1 MPVPLNCFAWMQS
14 RYKVLLNQLAGSVG
28 SLREVDH
35 LCENCCSFLEVYF
48 WSMPSIAYR
57 LVGVRSQPGGSLSLL
72 PGAHLS
78 LAVLS
83 RVRALAMLL
92 AVQPLTLVLT
102 SIRPVK

>member
-1 MPVPLNCFAWMQS
+1 M
-14 RYKVLLNQLAGSVG
+14 LLNQLAGSVG
-28 SLREVDH
+28 CLREVDH
-35 LCENCCSFLEVYF
+35 LCENC
-48 WSMPSIAYR
+48 WSMPSIAHR